1 MESTVISGNPQKES
15 QLNKLNKIEE
25 AIADIAA
32 GKVVIVVD
40 DEDRENE
47 GDFICAA
54 ESITPEIINF
64 MATHARGLICVP
76 ITEKRAKK
84 LDLQMMVPNNSD
96 LHETA
101 FTVSIDYKLKGCTTG
116 ISAYD
121 RSTTIQ
127 AMVDEESKPEEFSR
141 PGHIFPLIAKDGGV
155 LRRSGHTEAAVDL
168 AKMAGFKPAG
178 VVVEILNE
186 DGTMARLPQLFE
198 LANKLDVKLIS
209 IKDLIA
215 YRLQREK
222 LIRKENTKQITKGG
236 KQYEISSFT
245 ELTNQKTHIAIKIG
259 NWSSE
264 EPVYV
269 RVHSQDDAD
278 VFGFLFGDE
287 KSSLQDAINK
297 IESLGAGLLVYM
309 RHQNSSSNLASLFES
324 NPLAVDEDMDQR
336 DFGVG
341 AQILREMNVRNINLL
356 TNNPKKRVGLVGSS
370 TGKVTSGT
378 RDFELLLT

>member
-1 MESTVISGNPQKES
+1 MESIVISGNQQKES
-15 QLNKLNKIEE
+15 KLDKLNTIEE
-25 AIADIAA
+25 AIKDITA

-64 MATHARGLICVP
+64 MATYARGLICVP
-76 ITEKRAKK
+76 ITEDIANK
-84 LDLQMMVPNNSD
+84 LELQMMVPNNSD

-121 RSTTIQ
+121 RATTIL
-127 AMVDEESKPEEFSR
+127 AMVDEEAKVEDFSR
-141 PGHIFPLIAKDGGV
+141 PGHIFPLIAKQGGV

-168 AKMAGFKPAG
+168 ARLAGFKPAG

-186 DGTMARLPQLFE
+186 DGTMARLPQLLE
-198 LANKLDVKLIS
+198 LAKKLDVKLVS

-222 LIRKENTKQITKGG
+222 LIQKEKTTQIQNGDK
-236 KQYEISSFT
+236 KYEITTFT
-245 ELTNQKTHIAIKIG
+245 ELTNKKTHIAIKIG
-259 NWSSE
+259 NWSASD
-264 EPVYV
+264 PVYV
-269 RVHSQDDAD
+269 RVHSQDDATD
-278 VFGFLFGDE
+278 IFGFLFGNS
-287 KSSLQDAINK
+287 KSSLQDAIRK
-297 IESLGAGLLVYM
+297 IEEQGAGLVVFM
-309 RHQNSSSNLASLFES
+309 RHQSANNSMSKLFGDNMHSE
-324 NPLAVDEDMDQR
+324 DIDMDQR

-341 AQILREMNVRNINLL
+341 AQILREMNIRKINLL
-356 TNNPKKRVGLVGSS
+356 TNNPKKRVGLVGYDLEIVNNVS
-370 TGKVTSGT
+370 
-378 RDFELLLT
+378 F

>member
-1 MESTVISGNPQKES
+1 MESKVISGNLQNEVKLEE
-15 QLNKLNKIEE
+15 LNTIQE

-54 ESITPEIINF
+54 EAITPEIINF

-76 ITEKRAKK
+76 ITEERAQK

-101 FTVSIDYKLKGCTTG
+101 FTISIDYKLKGCTTG
-116 ISAYD
+116 ISSYD
-121 RSTTIQ
+121 RATTIV
-127 AMVDEESKPEEFSR
+127 AMMDEDAKPNEFSR
-141 PGHIFPLIAKDGGV
+141 PGHIFPLIAKEGGV

-168 AKMAGFKPAG
+168 ARLAGFKPAG

-186 DGTMARLPQLFE
+186 DGTMARLPQLMT
-198 LANKLDVKLIS
+198 LAQKLDVKLVT

-222 LIRKENTKQITKGG
+222 LIQKEQTKIIQNNG
-236 KQYEISSFT
+236 KTYEITSFT
-245 ELTNQKTHIAIKIG
+245 QLTNNKTHLAIKVG
-259 NWSSE
+259 SWSVE
-264 EPVYV
+264 DPILV
-269 RVHSQDDAD
+269 RVHAQGDAMD
-278 VFGFLFGDE
+278 LLGFLVNDQ
-287 KSSLQDAINK
+287 KSSMQDALAK
-297 IESLGAGLLVYM
+297 IEAQGAGLIVYM
-309 RHQNSSSNLASLFES
+309 RHQYENNLNALFEGKS
-324 NPLAVDEDMDQR
+324 AHIDKDMDQR

-341 AQILREMNVRNINLL
+341 AQILREMNVRKINLL
-356 TNNPKKRVGLVGSS
+356 TNNPKRRVGLIGYDLEVVSN
-370 TGKVTSGT
+370 VP
-378 RDFELLLT
+378 F

>member
-15 QLNKLNKIEE
+15 QLTKLNSIEE
-25 AIADIAA
+25 AIADITA

-76 ITEKRAKK
+76 ITEKRAAK

-101 FTVSIDYKLKGCTTG
+101 FTISIDYKLKGCTTG

-127 AMVDEESKPEEFSR
+127 AMVDEEAKPGDFSR
-141 PGHIFPLIAKDGGV
+141 PGHIFPLIAKEGGV

-168 AKMAGFKPAG
+168 ARLAGFKPAG

-186 DGTMARLPQLFE
+186 DGTMARLPQLFV
-198 LANKLDVKLIS
+198 LAKKLDVKLIS

-222 LIRKENTKQITKGG
+222 LIRKENTRQITKGD
-236 KQYEISSFT
+236 KVYEICSFT

-259 NWSSE
+259 TWSNQD
-264 EPVYV
+264 PVYV

-278 VFGFLFGDE
+278 VFGFLLE
-287 KSSLQDAINK
+287 NKKSSLQDAISK
-297 IESLGAGLLVYM
+297 IESKGAGLVVYM
-309 RHQNSSSNLASLFES
+309 RHQDSFGNLSSLFDH
-324 NPLAVDEDMDQR
+324 NKPAIDEDMDQR

-341 AQILREMNVRNINLL
+341 AQILREMNVRKINLL
-356 TNNPKKRVGLVGSS
+356 TNNPRKRIGLVGYDLEIVSNVS
-370 TGKVTSGT
+370 
-378 RDFELLLT
+378 F

>member
-341 AQILREMNVRNINLL
+341 AQILREMNVRKINLL
-356 TNNPKKRVGLVGSS
+356 TNNPKKRVGLVGYDLEIVANVS
-370 TGKVTSGT
+370 
-378 RDFELLLT
+378 F

>member
-1 MESTVISGNPQKES
+1 MESKVISGNPQKEHNLD
-15 QLNKLNKIEE
+15 QLNTIEE

-54 ESITPEIINF
+54 ECVTPEIINF

-76 ITEKRAKK
+76 ITDQRANK

-101 FTVSIDYKLKGCTTG
+101 FTISIDYKHKGCTTG
-116 ISAYD
+116 ISSYD
-121 RSTTIQ
+121 RATTIN
-127 AMVDEESKPEEFSR
+127 AMVEEETVASDFSR
-141 PGHIFPLIAKDGGV
+141 PGHIFPLRAKEGGV

-168 AKMAGFKPAG
+168 ARLAGFKPAG

-186 DGTMARLPQLFE
+186 DGTMARLPQLFD
-198 LANKLDVKLIS
+198 LAKKLDLKLVS

-222 LIRKENTKQITKGG
+222 LIKKEQRKIIQNNG
-236 KQYEISSFT
+236 KTYEITSFT
-245 ELTNQKTHIAIKIG
+245 QLTNDKTHLAIKVG
-259 NWSSE
+259 SWSVND
-264 EPVYV
+264 PVLV
-269 RVHSQDDAD
+269 RVHSQNDAD
-278 VFGFLFGDE
+278 DVLGFLKSGQ
-287 KSSLQDAINK
+287 KSSLQDALHK
-297 IESLGAGLLVYM
+297 IEDQGAGLIVYM
-309 RHQNSSSNLASLFES
+309 RHQSSIDNLSTLFG
-324 NPLAVDEDMDQR
+324 DEDRVIDKDMDQR

-341 AQILREMNVRNINLL
+341 AQILREMNVRKINLL
-356 TNNPKKRVGLVGSS
+356 TNNPKRRVGLIGYDLEVLSN
-370 TGKVTSGT
+370 VP
-378 RDFELLLT
+378 F

>member
-1 MESTVISGNPQKES
+1 MESTVISGNPQKET
-15 QLNKLNKIEE
+15 QLNKLNSIEE
-25 AIADIAA
+25 AIADITA

-76 ITEKRAKK
+76 ITEERAKK
-84 LDLQMMVPNNSD
+84 LELQMMVPNNSD

-101 FTVSIDYKLKGCTTG
+101 FTISIDYKLKGCTTG

-127 AMVDEESKPEEFSR
+127 AMVDETAKPNEFSR
-141 PGHIFPLIAKDGGV
+141 PGHIFPLIAKQGGV

-168 AKMAGFKPAG
+168 AKLAGFKPAG

-198 LANKLDVKLIS
+198 LAKKLDVKLVS

-222 LIRKENTKQITKGG
+222 LIRRENTKLIHQGDK
-236 KQYEISSFT
+236 KYEVISFT

-264 EPVYV
+264 DEVFV

-278 VFGFLFGDE
+278 VFGFLFEDK

-297 IESLGAGLLVYM
+297 IETHGAGLVVYM
-309 RHQNSSSNLASLFES
+309 RHQNTNSNLASLFDSKSTE
-324 NPLAVDEDMDQR
+324 VDVDMDQR

-341 AQILREMNVRNINLL
+341 AQILREMNVRKINLL
-356 TNNPKKRVGLVGSS
+356 TNNPRKRIGLVGY
-370 TGKVTSGT
+370 
-378 RDFELLLT
+378 DLEILTNIPF

>member
-1 MESTVISGNPQKES
+1 MESKVISGNPQKEHNLD
-15 QLNKLNKIEE
+15 QLNTIEE

-54 ESITPEIINF
+54 ECVTPEIINF

-76 ITEKRAKK
+76 ITDQRANK

-101 FTVSIDYKLKGCTTG
+101 FTISIDYKHKGCTTG
-116 ISAYD
+116 ISSYD
-121 RSTTIQ
+121 RATTIN
-127 AMVDEESKPEEFSR
+127 AMVEEETVASDFSR
-141 PGHIFPLIAKDGGV
+141 PGHIFPLRAKEGGV

-168 AKMAGFKPAG
+168 ARLAGFKPAG

-186 DGTMARLPQLFE
+186 DGTMARLPQLFD
-198 LANKLDVKLIS
+198 LAKKLDLKLVS

-222 LIRKENTKQITKGG
+222 LIKKEQRKIIQNNG
-236 KQYEISSFT
+236 KTYEITSFT
-245 ELTNQKTHIAIKIG
+245 QLTNDKTHLAIKVG
-259 NWSSE
+259 SWSVND
-264 EPVYV
+264 PVLV
-269 RVHSQDDAD
+269 RVHSQNDAD
-278 VFGFLFGDE
+278 DVLGFLKSGQ
-287 KSSLQDAINK
+287 KSSLQDALHK
-297 IESLGAGLLVYM
+297 IEDKGAGLIVYM
-309 RHQNSSSNLASLFES
+309 RHQSSIDNLSTLFG
-324 NPLAVDEDMDQR
+324 DEDRAIDKDMDQR

-341 AQILREMNVRNINLL
+341 AQILREMNVRKINLL
-356 TNNPKKRVGLVGSS
+356 TNNPKRRVGLIGYDLEVLSN
-370 TGKVTSGT
+370 VP
-378 RDFELLLT
+378 F

>member
-15 QLNKLNKIEE
+15 QLNKLNSIEE
-25 AIADIAA
+25 AIADITA

-76 ITEKRAKK
+76 ITEHRAKK

-101 FTVSIDYKLKGCTTG
+101 FTISIDYKLKGCTTG

-127 AMVDEESKPEEFSR
+127 AMVDEEAVPRDFSK
-141 PGHIFPLIAKDGGV
+141 PGHIFPLIAKEGGV

-168 AKMAGFKPAG
+168 ARLAGFKPAG

-198 LANKLDVKLIS
+198 LAKKLDIKLVS

-222 LIRKENTKQITKGG
+222 LIRKENTKHIQQGDKT
-236 KQYEISSFT
+236 YEISSFT

-259 NWSSE
+259 NWSSQD
-264 EPVYV
+264 PVHV

-278 VFGFLFGDE
+278 VFGFLFDNK

-297 IESLGAGLLVYM
+297 IESEGAGLVVYM
-309 RHQNSSSNLASLFES
+309 RHQNSNSNLGSLFETGK
-324 NPLAVDEDMDQR
+324 PTVDEDMDQR

-341 AQILREMNVRNINLL
+341 AQILREMNIRKINLL
-356 TNNPKKRVGLVGSS
+356 TNNPKKRVGLVGYDLEIISNVS
-370 TGKVTSGT
+370 
-378 RDFELLLT
+378 F

>member
-1 MESTVISGNPQKES
+1 MESKVISGNPQKEVKLEE
-15 QLNKLNKIEE
+15 LNTIQE

-54 ESITPEIINF
+54 ESITPDIINF

-101 FTVSIDYKLKGCTTG
+101 FTISIDYKLKGCTTG
-116 ISAYD
+116 ISSYD
-121 RSTTIQ
+121 RATTIL
-127 AMVDEESKPEEFSR
+127 AMMDEESKANEFSR
-141 PGHIFPLIAKDGGV
+141 PGHIFPLIAKEGGV

-168 AKMAGFKPAG
+168 ARLAGFKPAG

-186 DGTMARLPQLFE
+186 DGTMARLPQLIK
-198 LANKLDVKLIS
+198 LAQKLNVQLIT

-222 LIRKENTKQITKGG
+222 LIRKEQRKLIQNNG
-236 KQYEISSFT
+236 KTYEITSFT
-245 ELTNQKTHIAIKIG
+245 QLTNNKTHLAIKVG
-259 NWSSE
+259 SWSVDD
-264 EPVYV
+264 PVLV
-269 RVHSQDDAD
+269 RVHAQDDAMD
-278 VFGFLFGDE
+278 LLGFLVNDQ
-287 KSSLQDAINK
+287 KSSMQDALAK
-297 IESLGAGLLVYM
+297 IEEQGAGLIVYM
-309 RHQNSSSNLASLFES
+309 RHQYENNLNSLFL
-324 NPLAVDEDMDQR
+324 NNIPRVDKDMDQR

-341 AQILREMNVRNINLL
+341 AQILREMNVRKINLL
-356 TNNPKKRVGLVGSS
+356 TNNPKRRVGLIGYDLEV
-370 TGKVTSGT
+370 VNNVP
-378 RDFELLLT
+378 F

>member
-15 QLNKLNKIEE
+15 QLNKLNSIEE
-25 AIADIAA
+25 AVADIAA

-76 ITEKRAKK
+76 ITEERAKK
-84 LDLQMMVPNNSD
+84 LELQMMVPNNSD

-101 FTVSIDYKLKGCTTG
+101 FTISIDYKLKGCTTG

-127 AMVDEESKPEEFSR
+127 AMVDETSKPNEFSR
-141 PGHIFPLIAKDGGV
+141 PGHIFPLIAKQGGV

-168 AKMAGFKPAG
+168 AQLAGFKPAG

-186 DGTMARLPQLFE
+186 DGTMARLPQLFV
-198 LANKLDVKLIS
+198 LAKKLDVKLVS

-222 LIRKENTKQITKGG
+222 LIRKEKTKIITQGD
-236 KQYEISSFT
+236 KQYEIISFT

-264 EPVYV
+264 DEVFV
-269 RVHSQDDAD
+269 RVHSQDDTD
-278 VFGFLFGDE
+278 VFGFLFE
-287 KSSLQDAINK
+287 NKKSNLQDAIHK
-297 IESLGAGLLVYM
+297 IEAHGAGLVVYM
-309 RHQNSSSNLASLFES
+309 RHQSTNSNLASLFDS
-324 NPLAVDEDMDQR
+324 KSPKVDVDMDQR

-341 AQILREMNVRNINLL
+341 AQILREMNVRKINLL
-356 TNNPKKRVGLVGSS
+356 TNNPKKRIGLVGYDLEILANVS
-370 TGKVTSGT
+370 
-378 RDFELLLT
+378 F

>member
-1 MESTVISGNPQKES
+1 MESKVISGNPQKEVKLEE
-15 QLNKLNKIEE
+15 LNTIQE

-54 ESITPEIINF
+54 ESITPDIINF
-64 MATHARGLICVP
+64 MTTHARGLICVP

-101 FTVSIDYKLKGCTTG
+101 FTISIDYKLKGCTTG
-116 ISAYD
+116 ISSYD
-121 RSTTIQ
+121 RATTIL
-127 AMVDEESKPEEFSR
+127 AMMDEESKANEFSR
-141 PGHIFPLIAKDGGV
+141 PGHIFPLIAKEGGV

-168 AKMAGFKPAG
+168 ARLAGFKPAG

-186 DGTMARLPQLFE
+186 DGTMARLPQLIK
-198 LANKLDVKLIS
+198 LAQKLNVQLIT

-222 LIRKENTKQITKGG
+222 LIRKEQRKLIQNNG
-236 KQYEISSFT
+236 KTYEITSFT
-245 ELTNQKTHIAIKIG
+245 QLTNNKTHLAIKVG
-259 NWSSE
+259 SWSVDD
-264 EPVYV
+264 PVLV
-269 RVHSQDDAD
+269 RVHAQDDAMD
-278 VFGFLFGDE
+278 LLGFLVNDQ
-287 KSSLQDAINK
+287 KSSMQDALAK
-297 IESLGAGLLVYM
+297 IEEQGAGLIVYM
-309 RHQNSSSNLASLFES
+309 RHQYENNLNSLYLN
-324 NPLAVDEDMDQR
+324 NIPRVDKDMDQR

-341 AQILREMNVRNINLL
+341 AQILREMNVRKINLL
-356 TNNPKKRVGLVGSS
+356 TNNPKRRVGLIGYDLEV
-370 TGKVTSGT
+370 VNNVP
-378 RDFELLLT
+378 F

>member
-1 MESTVISGNPQKES
+1 MESKVISGNPQKEVKLEE
-15 QLNKLNKIEE
+15 LNTIQE

-76 ITEKRAKK
+76 IIESRAKK
-84 LDLQMMVPNNSD
+84 LELQMMVPNNSD

-101 FTVSIDYKLKGCTTG
+101 FTISIDYKLKGCTTG
-116 ISAYD
+116 ISSYD
-121 RSTTIQ
+121 RATTIL
-127 AMVDEESKPEEFSR
+127 AMMDDDAKPNEFSR
-141 PGHIFPLIAKDGGV
+141 PGHIFPLIAKEGGV

-168 AKMAGFKPAG
+168 ARLAGFKPAG

-186 DGTMARLPQLFE
+186 DGTMARLPQLII
-198 LANKLDVKLIS
+198 LAKKLDLKLIT

-222 LIRKENTKQITKGG
+222 LIQKEKSKVIQTNG
-236 KQYEISSFT
+236 KTYEITAFT
-245 ELTNQKTHIAIKIG
+245 QLTNNNTHLAIKIG
-259 NWSSE
+259 SWSVND
-264 EPVYV
+264 PVLV
-269 RVHSQDDAD
+269 RVHAQNDATD
-278 VFGFLFGDE
+278 LLGFLINDQ
-287 KSSLQDAINK
+287 KSSMQDALAK
-297 IESLGAGLLVYM
+297 IEDHGAGLIVYM
-309 RHQNSSSNLASLFES
+309 RHQYTNNLNALFEVQES
-324 NPLAVDEDMDQR
+324 SIDKDMDQR

-341 AQILREMNVRNINLL
+341 AQILREMNVRKINLL
-356 TNNPKKRVGLVGSS
+356 TNNPRRRVGLIGYDLEV
-370 TGKVTSGT
+370 VNNVP
-378 RDFELLLT
+378 F

>member
-1 MESTVISGNPQKES
+1 MESKVISGNPQKEHNLD
-15 QLNKLNKIEE
+15 QLNTIEE

-54 ESITPEIINF
+54 ECVTPEIINF

-76 ITEKRAKK
+76 ITDQRANK

-101 FTVSIDYKLKGCTTG
+101 FTISIDYKHKGCTTG
-116 ISAYD
+116 ISSYD
-121 RSTTIQ
+121 RATTIN
-127 AMVDEESKPEEFSR
+127 AMIEEDSVASDFSR
-141 PGHIFPLIAKDGGV
+141 PGHIFPLRAKEGGV

-168 AKMAGFKPAG
+168 ARLAGFKPAG

-186 DGTMARLPQLFE
+186 DGTMARLPQLFD
-198 LANKLDVKLIS
+198 LAKKLDLKLVS

-222 LIRKENTKQITKGG
+222 LIKKEQRKIIQNNG
-236 KQYEISSFT
+236 KTYEITSFT
-245 ELTNQKTHIAIKIG
+245 QLTNDKTHLAIKVG
-259 NWSSE
+259 SWSVND
-264 EPVYV
+264 PVLV
-269 RVHSQDDAD
+269 RVHSQNDAD
-278 VFGFLFGDE
+278 DVLGFLKSGQ
-287 KSSLQDAINK
+287 KSSLQDALHK
-297 IESLGAGLLVYM
+297 IEDQGAGLIVYM
-309 RHQNSSSNLASLFES
+309 RHQSSIDNLSTLFG
-324 NPLAVDEDMDQR
+324 DEDRVIDKDMDQR

-341 AQILREMNVRNINLL
+341 AQILREMNVRKINLL
-356 TNNPKKRVGLVGSS
+356 TNNPKRRVGLIGYDLEVLSN
-370 TGKVTSGT
+370 VP
-378 RDFELLLT
+378 F

>member
-1 MESTVISGNPQKES
+1 MESIAISGNLQKES
-15 QLNKLNKIEE
+15 QLNKLNSIEE
-25 AIADIAA
+25 AIADIAN

-76 ITEKRAKK
+76 ITEERARK
-84 LDLQMMVPNNSD
+84 LELQMMVPNNSD

-101 FTVSIDYKLKGCTTG
+101 FTISIDYKLKGCTTG

-127 AMVDEESKPEEFSR
+127 AMVDESSKPKEFSR
-141 PGHIFPLIAKDGGV
+141 PGHIFPLIAKQGGV

-168 AKMAGFKPAG
+168 AKLAGFKPAG

-198 LANKLDVKLIS
+198 LAKKLDVKLIS

-222 LIRKENTKQITKGG
+222 LIRRENTRLITQGD
-236 KQYEISSFT
+236 KQYEIISFT

-259 NWSSE
+259 NWSSQDE
-264 EPVYV
+264 VYV

-278 VFGFLFGDE
+278 IFGFLFE
-287 KSSLQDAINK
+287 NKKSSLQDAINK
-297 IESLGAGLLVYM
+297 IEEHGAGLVVYM
-309 RHQNSSSNLASLFES
+309 RHQNSNSNLDSLFDS
-324 NPLAVDEDMDQR
+324 KSPAVDVDMDQR

-341 AQILREMNVRNINLL
+341 AQILREMNVRKINLL
-356 TNNPKKRVGLVGSS
+356 TNNPKKRIGLVGYDLEILSNI
-370 TGKVTSGT
+370 
-378 RDFELLLT
+378 EY

>member
-1 MESTVISGNPQKES
+1 MESIVISGNPQKES
-15 QLNKLNKIEE
+15 KLDKLNTIEE
-25 AIADIAA
+25 AIKDIAS

-76 ITEKRAKK
+76 ITEKRASK
-84 LDLQMMVPNNSD
+84 LELQMMVPNNSD

-116 ISAYD
+116 ISTYD
-121 RSTTIQ
+121 RATTIL
-127 AMVDEESKPEEFSR
+127 AMVDEEAKANEFSR
-141 PGHIFPLIAKDGGV
+141 PGHIFPLIAKEGGV

-168 AKMAGFKPAG
+168 ARLAGFKPAG

-186 DGTMARLPQLFE
+186 DGTMARLPQLME
-198 LANKLDVKLIS
+198 LATKLDVKLVS

-222 LIRKENTKQITKGG
+222 LISKNNTRQIQNGDK
-236 KQYEISSFT
+236 KYEITTFT
-245 ELTNQKTHIAIKIG
+245 ELTNNKNHVAIKIG
-259 NWSSE
+259 NWSANDA
-264 EPVYV
+264 VYV
-269 RVHSQDDAD
+269 RVHSQDDATD
-278 VFGFLFGDE
+278 IFGFLFE
-287 KSSLQDAINK
+287 NSKSSLQDAIHA
-297 IESLGAGLLVYM
+297 IEKKGAGLVVFM
-309 RHQNSSSNLASLFES
+309 RHQTSNTNLSKLFGNSIHKE
-324 NPLAVDEDMDQR
+324 DIDMDQR

-341 AQILREMNVRNINLL
+341 AQILREMNIRKINLL
-356 TNNPKKRVGLVGSS
+356 TNNPKKRVGLVGYDLEI
-370 TGKVTSGT
+370 VANVP
-378 RDFELLLT
+378 F

>member
-1 MESTVISGNPQKES
+1 MESTVISGNPQKDRDLE
-15 QLNKLNKIEE
+15 QLNTIEE

-76 ITEKRAKK
+76 ITNERARK

-101 FTVSIDYKLKGCTTG
+101 FTVSIDYKHKGCTTG
-116 ISAYD
+116 ISSYD
-121 RSTTIQ
+121 RATTIQ
-127 AMVDEESKPEEFSR
+127 AMVEEDVVPTDFSR
-141 PGHIFPLIAKDGGV
+141 PGHIFPLIAKEGGV

-168 AKMAGFKPAG
+168 ARLAGFKPAG

-186 DGTMARLPQLFE
+186 DGTMARLPQLFV
-198 LANKLDVKLIS
+198 LAQKLGVKLIT

-215 YRLQREK
+215 YRLQQEK
-222 LIRKENTKQITKGG
+222 LIKKESTKQINKNG
-236 KQYEISSFT
+236 KAYEVTAFT
-245 ELTNQKTHIAIKIG
+245 QLTNKRTHLAIKIG
-259 NWSSE
+259 SWAIN
-264 EPVYV
+264 EPVMV
-269 RVHSQDDAD
+269 RVHAQNDAHD
-278 VFGFLFGDE
+278 ILGFLFEDQ
-287 KSSLQDAINK
+287 KSSLQDAIQK
-297 IESLGAGLLVYM
+297 IEDAGAGLLVYM
-309 RHQNSSSNLASLFES
+309 RNQYDQNNLGNLFNNSSEN
-324 NPLAVDEDMDQR
+324 DDQDMDQR

-341 AQILREMNVRNINLL
+341 AQILREMNVRKINLL
-356 TNNPKKRVGLVGSS
+356 TNNPKKRVGLVGYDLEIINNIS
-370 TGKVTSGT
+370 
-378 RDFELLLT
+378 F

>member
-1 MESTVISGNPQKES
+1 M
-15 QLNKLNKIEE
+15 
-25 AIADIAA
+25 
-32 GKVVIVVD
+32 
-40 DEDRENE
+40 
-47 GDFICAA
+47 
-54 ESITPEIINF
+54 
-64 MATHARGLICVP
+64 
-76 ITEKRAKK
+76 
-84 LDLQMMVPNNSD
+84 
-96 LHETA
+96 HETA

-341 AQILREMNVRNINLL
+341 AQILREMNVRKINLL
-356 TNNPKKRVGLVGSS
+356 TNNPKKRVGLVGYDLEIVANVS
-370 TGKVTSGT
+370 
-378 RDFELLLT
+378 F

>member
-1 MESTVISGNPQKES
+1 MESKVISGNPQKEHNLD
-15 QLNKLNKIEE
+15 QLNTIEE

-54 ESITPEIINF
+54 ECVTPEIINF

-76 ITEKRAKK
+76 ITDQRANK

-101 FTVSIDYKLKGCTTG
+101 FTISIDYKHKGCTTG
-116 ISAYD
+116 ISSYD
-121 RSTTIQ
+121 RATTIN
-127 AMVDEESKPEEFSR
+127 AMIEEDSVASDFSR
-141 PGHIFPLIAKDGGV
+141 PGHIFPLRAKEGGV

-168 AKMAGFKPAG
+168 ARLAGFKPAG

-186 DGTMARLPQLFE
+186 DGTMARLPQLFD
-198 LANKLDVKLIS
+198 LAKKLDLKLVS

-222 LIRKENTKQITKGG
+222 LIKKEQRKIIQNNG
-236 KQYEISSFT
+236 KTYEITSFT
-245 ELTNQKTHIAIKIG
+245 QLTNDKTHLAIKVG
-259 NWSSE
+259 SWSVND
-264 EPVYV
+264 PVLV
-269 RVHSQDDAD
+269 RVHSQNDAD
-278 VFGFLFGDE
+278 DVLGFLKSGQ
-287 KSSLQDAINK
+287 KSSLQDALHK
-297 IESLGAGLLVYM
+297 IEDQGAGLIVYM
-309 RHQNSSSNLASLFES
+309 RHQSSIDNLSTLFGDGDR
-324 NPLAVDEDMDQR
+324 VIDKDMDQR

-341 AQILREMNVRNINLL
+341 AQILREMNVRKINLL
-356 TNNPKKRVGLVGSS
+356 TNNPKRRVGLIGYDLEVLSN
-370 TGKVTSGT
+370 VP
-378 RDFELLLT
+378 F

>member
-1 MESTVISGNPQKES
+1 MESKVISGNLPKE
-15 QLNKLNKIEE
+15 NKNMDKLDTIES

-76 ITEKRAKK
+76 ITDDRANR

-101 FTVSIDYKLKGCTTG
+101 FTISIDYKHKGCTTG
-116 ISAYD
+116 ISSYD
-121 RSTTIQ
+121 RATTIK
-127 AMVDEESKPEEFSR
+127 AMMDEDVKPSDFSR
-141 PGHIFPLIAKDGGV
+141 PGHIFPLRAKEGGV

-168 AKMAGFKPAG
+168 ARLAGFKPAG

-186 DGTMARLPQLFE
+186 DGTMARLPQLFI
-198 LANKLDVKLIS
+198 LAKKLDVKLIS

-215 YRLQREK
+215 FRLQREK
-222 LIRKENTKQITKGG
+222 LIQKDNRKLIQKNG
-236 KQYEISSFT
+236 KTYEVTSFT
-245 ELTNQKTHIAIKIG
+245 ELTNNRTHLAIKIG
-259 NWSSE
+259 SWSVND
-264 EPVYV
+264 PVLV
-269 RVHSQDDAD
+269 RVHAQNDAKD
-278 VFGFLFGDE
+278 LLGFLNNENG
-287 KSSLQDAINK
+287 SSLQNAMSK
-297 IESLGAGLLVYM
+297 IEEEGAGLIVYM
-309 RHQNSSSNLASLFES
+309 RHQVNQNNLSALFGTE
-324 NPLAVDEDMDQR
+324 PEKVDHDMDQR

-341 AQILREMNVRNINLL
+341 AQILREMNVRKINLL
-356 TNNPKKRVGLVGSS
+356 TNNPKKRIGLVGY
-370 TGKVTSGT
+370 
-378 RDFELLLT
+378 DLEILTNIPF

>member
-1 MESTVISGNPQKES
+1 MESKVISGNPQNEVKLEE
-15 QLNKLNKIEE
+15 LNTIQE

-54 ESITPEIINF
+54 ESITPDIINF

-76 ITEKRAKK
+76 ITEHRAKK
-84 LDLQMMVPNNSD
+84 LELHMMVPNNSD

-116 ISAYD
+116 ISSYD
-121 RSTTIQ
+121 RATTIV
-127 AMVDEESKPEEFSR
+127 AMMDEGAKASEFSR
-141 PGHIFPLIAKDGGV
+141 PGHIFPLIAKEGGV

-168 AKMAGFKPAG
+168 ARLAGFKPAG

-186 DGTMARLPQLFE
+186 DGTMARLPQLMI
-198 LANKLDVKLIS
+198 LAKKLDVKLVT

-222 LIRKENTKQITKGG
+222 LIQKEQSKTIQNNGKTFEIT
-236 KQYEISSFT
+236 SFT
-245 ELTNQKTHIAIKIG
+245 QLTNNKTHLAIKVG
-259 NWSSE
+259 SWSVDD
-264 EPVYV
+264 PVLV
-269 RVHSQDDAD
+269 RVHAQDDAMD
-278 VFGFLFGDE
+278 LLGFLVNDQ
-287 KSSLQDAINK
+287 KSSIQDALTK
-297 IESLGAGLLVYM
+297 IEAQGAGLIVYM
-309 RHQNSSSNLASLFES
+309 RHQYENNLNTLFEGE
-324 NPLAVDEDMDQR
+324 ATGIDKDMDQR

-341 AQILREMNVRNINLL
+341 AQILREMSVRKINLL
-356 TNNPKKRVGLVGSS
+356 TNNPKRRVGLIGYDLEV
-370 TGKVTSGT
+370 VNNVP
-378 RDFELLLT
+378 F